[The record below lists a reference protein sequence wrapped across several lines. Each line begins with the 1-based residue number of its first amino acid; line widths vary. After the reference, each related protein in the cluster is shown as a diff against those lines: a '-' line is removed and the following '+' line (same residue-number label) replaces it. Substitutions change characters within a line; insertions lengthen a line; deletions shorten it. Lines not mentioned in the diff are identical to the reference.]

1 MDYVGSASFRH
12 RFHKYNGLVVNY
24 PKKIILNNKKSI
36 FEFKLGETKRQL
48 GKDLQRAALE
58 SRRRNPRKFQC
69 PECPQKYTT
78 NQKLKYHRM
87 VHGGVKIQC
96 NSCLKLLSSPTA
108 LRSHMKTVHKK
119 DKFSA
124 SDGTLVRAVDDD
136 RRDDEVL
143 ELEAADAA
151 GNQPTGHVRL
161 EQPISTD
168 ESAAFDNLLDHPK

>member
-1 MDYVGSASFRH
+1 
-12 RFHKYNGLVVNY
+12 
-24 PKKIILNNKKSI
+24 
-36 FEFKLGETKRQL
+36 
-48 GKDLQRAALE
+48 
-58 SRRRNPRKFQC
+58 
-69 PECPQKYTT
+69 
-78 NQKLKYHRM
+78 
-87 VHGGVKIQC
+87 
-96 NSCLKLLSSPTA
+96 
-108 LRSHMKTVHKK
+108 MKTVHKK

-124 SDGTLVRAVDDD
+124 SDGTLVRAVDD

>member
-1 MDYVGSASFRH
+1 
-12 RFHKYNGLVVNY
+12 
-24 PKKIILNNKKSI
+24 
-36 FEFKLGETKRQL
+36 
-48 GKDLQRAALE
+48 
-58 SRRRNPRKFQC
+58 
-69 PECPQKYTT
+69 
-78 NQKLKYHRM
+78 M

-124 SDGTLVRAVDDD
+124 SDGTLVRAVDD

-143 ELEAADAA
+143 ELQAADTT

-161 EQPISTD
+161 EQPINTD

>member
-1 MDYVGSASFRH
+1 
-12 RFHKYNGLVVNY
+12 
-24 PKKIILNNKKSI
+24 
-36 FEFKLGETKRQL
+36 
-48 GKDLQRAALE
+48 
-58 SRRRNPRKFQC
+58 
-69 PECPQKYTT
+69 
-78 NQKLKYHRM
+78 M

-143 ELEAADAA
+143 ELEAADTT
-151 GNQPTGHVRL
+151 GQPTGHVRL
-161 EQPISTD
+161 EQPINTD